1 MDLKLPKV
9 VSDLLTAQKNYDS
22 NAYADCFSETAVVF
36 DEGNEYNGR
45 KEIKEWIEAAN
56 QKYKT
61 RKEAVKYSGT
71 ESAGILTAEVSGD
84 FDGSPV
90 LLDYH
95 LELMDNKITHLE
107 ITLNNAQYEK

>member
-22 NAYADCFSETAVVF
+22 DAYADCFSEAAVVF

-45 KEIKEWIEAAN
+45 KEIKDWIENAN
-56 QKYKT
+56 RRYKT
-61 RKEAVKYSGT
+61 RKEAIKYSGT
-71 ESAGILTAEVSGD
+71 ASAGLLTAKISGD

-90 LLDYH
+90 SLDYH
-95 LELMDNKITHLE
+95 LELTDNKIARLE
-107 ITLNNAQYEK
+107 ITLSNA